1 MIISDLDKSIT
12 FINILKEGYDVSCTE
27 RTNLITI
34 YVNNE
39 DWRYFRNFVS
49 KKEEADYIDIIIHAV
64 NKIGKDKVN
73 EVISLL

>member
-1 MIISDLDKSIT
+1 MIISDLEKSIT
-12 FINILKEGYDVSCTE
+12 FINILKEGYDVSSTE

>member
-12 FINILKEGYDVSCTE
+12 FINILKDGYDVSSIE

>member
-12 FINILKEGYDVSCTE
+12 FINILKDGYDVSSTE